1 MRAMETEAAPV
12 EGVALPTRAGA
23 PAKRISGRRGVRRLG
38 NVLVLVGCV
47 VVAYALAVVFWH
59 DPVTDLYTRQ
69 AQHRLASEFDEHMAA
84 FDRASLP
91 FGREGSNARSGAP
104 DLHVDDRIARVAAEY
119 RRSLHEGDA
128 VGRIVVPRLGLDMI
142 FVNGT
147 EMATLRQGPGRSL
160 QTWLPGERKLV
171 YIAGH
176 RTTYLAPFRHIE
188 RLSPG
193 DRVVL
198 EVPYGTFEYRVTKH
212 VIVPSDDVARL
223 EDRGR
228 DEVALQAC
236 HPRFFATHRNI
247 AYARLVRAGPPA
259 RSSKPART

>member
-1 MRAMETEAAPV
+1 METEAAPV
-12 EGVALPTRAGA
+12 DGLAFPTRAGA
-23 PAKRISGRRGVRRLG
+23 PAKQLRRQRGLRRLG
-38 NVLVLVGCV
+38 NLLLLVGSV
-47 VVAYALAVVFWH
+47 LVAYALTVVFWH
-59 DPVTDLYTRQ
+59 DPFTDLYARH
-69 AQHRLASEFDEHMAA
+69 AQHRLGAELDERMAA
-84 FDRASLP
+84 FDRTSLP
-91 FGREGSNARSGAP
+91 FGRGGSTAASGAG
-104 DLHVDDRIARVAAEY
+104 DLNVDPRIARAAAAY
-119 RRSLHEGDA
+119 RRSLHEGDP

-147 EMATLRQGPGRSL
+147 ETATLRQGPGRAL
-160 QTWLPGERKLV
+160 QTWLPGEGKLV

-198 EVPYGTFEYRVTKH
+198 EVPYGTFEYRVAKH

-223 EDRGR
+223 RDRGR

-236 HPRFFATHRNI
+236 HPRFFATHRYI
-247 AYARLVRAGPPA
+247 AYARLVRVAPPV
-259 RSSKPART
+259 R